1 MLKLAIQSKLSSLE
15 AGYKIGDP
23 KNIKV
28 VSKGTNSAKS
38 LIRQPINEKY
48 KMINKLNIK
57 KISKGKN
64 KFK

>member
-1 MLKLAIQSKLSSLE
+1 LKSFIQAKFSNLE

-23 KNIKV
+23 KNINV

-38 LIRQPINEKY
+38 LMRQPINEKY
-48 KMINKLNIK
+48 KIINKLNIR
-57 KISKGKN
+57 KINNGKN